1 MSDRNT
7 PIWPFPG
14 QPQRPWWEC
23 CPPHNLP
30 PPRFA
35 VGDRVET
42 RWGAATVL
50 RVYDHEHFDGRAYQL
65 RYDWAQDAP
74 PGFGHR
80 WGESD
85 MRPLV
90 EAHGSADDEAAT
102 AMDGSGDEADVAAAG
117 RQVVDLHRVQA
128 AVRKRAG
135 LVAGV
140 HGRRS
145 EVESLDIGSEVP
157 WHGHSPSPAAA
168 AIEQME
174 LF

>member
-1 MSDRNT
+1 MHYDRNA

-50 RVYDHEHFDGRAYQL
+50 RVYDREHFDGRAYHL
-65 RYDWAQDAP
+65 RFDFSSAP
-74 PGFGHR
+74 DGFGKT
-80 WGESD
+80 WS
-85 MRPLV
+85 
-90 EAHGSADDEAAT
+90 
-102 AMDGSGDEADVAAAG
+102 EADMQPRVEQAREEEPEETDLLMPAPRKAAP
-117 RQVVDLHRVQA
+117 QL
-128 AVRKRAG
+128 
-135 LVAGV
+135 
-140 HGRRS
+140 
-145 EVESLDIGSEVP
+145 
-157 WHGHSPSPAAA
+157 
-168 AIEQME
+168 E

>member
-80 WGESD
+80 WSESD

-90 EAHGSADDEAAT
+90 EASGSADDEPAT
-102 AMDGSGDEADVAAAG
+102 PMNGAGDEADVAAAG
-117 RQVVDLHRVQA
+117 RQVVDLHCVEA
-128 AVRKRAG
+128 AVRKRSG
-135 LVAGV
+135 LVAGA
-140 HGRRS
+140 HGAGLG
-145 EVESLDIGSEVP
+145 VESLNCSAPPARYGHGPAVP
-157 WHGHSPSPAAA
+157 AVD
-168 AIEQME
+168 QLE